1 MESKTIETWSD
12 DQESILKSFAEKAA
26 CYRYINYECYT
37 YYKNVD
43 QKFSLPVIIL
53 STLAGSASLGSG
65 NIPTWASIITLSSA
79 VINIITGILGTL
91 QRFLNTAELTSQH
104 FTSSVEY
111 GRLSR
116 DISVMLNLPRSDR
129 SMDGAK
135 FLEQCKNEY
144 NRLVDQTAAP
154 PKFILKNFDK
164 KFKNISMA
172 KPDLVTL
179 SPIQINNKKTQLK
192 NIIIKNTPEK
202 NQNRIELAELR
213 NSNIV
218 RKHSMRNISEELEDT
233 TLLDEGATLSNS

>member
-12 DQESILKSFAEKAA
+12 DQELILKSFAEKSA

-116 DISVMLNLPRSDR
+116 DITVMLNLPRSDR
-129 SMDGAK
+129 SMDGTK

-192 NIIIKNTPEK
+192 NIIVKNTPEK

-218 RKHSMRNISEELEDT
+218 RKHSLKNITEELDDT
-233 TLLDEGATLSNS
+233 TLLDEGVALSNS